1 MSARARGSLHPVVR
15 PALLA
20 SLLIVLLVSGCAT
33 APDEDRAIVEP
44 AGETV
49 KNLLVVDGL
58 EREVIIRDA
67 ETETGDLVP
76 AIVMLH
82 GAGGSGTY
90 LESVSGMS
98 AVAKKNGFVV
108 AYPDGTTSGEDIG
121 GLAWNA
127 GRCCGRPF
135 RASIDDVGFIS
146 AVIDELVTN
155 HAVDPTRVYL
165 AGFSNGGMLSYR
177 FACDVGVTASDTPIA
192 GIAVVGGA
200 FNVLSCAAPEPVS
213 VLVIHGTAD
222 PTVPYAGGP
231 PSAATIER
239 LGKWTNA
246 SVADASTFWADRD
259 GCSSHSIT
267 DDDGSVTVDSY
278 NECADGAFLEVVSL
292 IGGTHHWPTKARG
305 DINASALIARQ
316 FDLTK

>member
-1 MSARARGSLHPVVR
+1 MR

-20 SLLIVLLVSGCAT
+20 SLLTVLLVSGCAT

-49 KNLLVVDGL
+49 KNLIVVDGL

-67 ETETGDLVP
+67 ATEAGDLVP

-98 AVAKKNGFVV
+98 GVAKKNGFVV
-108 AYPDGTTSGEDIG
+108 AYPDGTSTGEDIG

-135 RASIDDVGFIS
+135 RASINDVGFIS

-155 HAVDPTRVYL
+155 HAVDPARIYL

-177 FACDVGVTASDTPIA
+177 FACDVGVASAGSPIA

-231 PSAATIER
+231 PSAPTIER

-246 SVADASTFWADRD
+246 SVADASKFWAERD
-259 GCSSHSIT
+259 GCSSHSIAE
-267 DDDGSVTVDSY
+267 DNGSVTVDSY
-278 NECADGAFLEVVSL
+278 DGCTDGTFLEVVSL

-316 FDLTK
+316 FGLVN

>member
-1 MSARARGSLHPVVR
+1 MSARVRGSRAFVVR
-15 PALLA
+15 PAILGALLVA
-20 SLLIVLLVSGCAT
+20 LIVSGCAT
-33 APDEDRAIVEP
+33 EPDEDRAIVEP

-49 KNLLVVDGL
+49 KNLLVVDGV
-58 EREVIIRDA
+58 ERSVIIRDA
-67 ETETGDLVP
+67 DVDAGALVP
-76 AIVMLH
+76 AVVMLH

-98 AVAKKNGFVV
+98 GVAKKNGFVV
-108 AYPDGTTSGEDIG
+108 AYPDGTKTGEDIG

-155 HAVDPTRVYL
+155 HAVDPARVYL

-177 FACDVGVTASDTPIA
+177 FACDIGVTVGENPVA

-200 FNVLSCAAPEPVS
+200 FNVLACAAPNPVS
-213 VLVIHGTAD
+213 VLIVHGTAD

-231 PSAATIER
+231 PSAPTIER

-246 SVADASTFWADRD
+246 SVADASAFWAERD
-259 GCSSHSIT
+259 GCSSHSIAE
-267 DDDGSVTVDSY
+267 DNGSVTVDSY
-278 NECADGAFLEVVSL
+278 DGCSDGTFLEVVSL

-316 FDLTK
+316 FGLAN